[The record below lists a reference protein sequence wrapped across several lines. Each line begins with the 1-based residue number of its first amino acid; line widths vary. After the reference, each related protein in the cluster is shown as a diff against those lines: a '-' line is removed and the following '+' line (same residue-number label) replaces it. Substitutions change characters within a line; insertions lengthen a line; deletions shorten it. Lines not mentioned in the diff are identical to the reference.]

1 MGLVMIGKLRK
12 SARYI
17 CPRDL
22 APQSALGLNWT
33 PSRGDGDEEEPV
45 QRRTD
50 NCDPEA
56 ASGGDVSFNLRR
68 SLQVLYLCRVGV
80 GEQHFERR
88 CSVGEREGDPRRVTF

>member
-1 MGLVMIGKLRK
+1 MNGSCPMSVVLY
-12 SARYI
+12 ARVSTVDQTI
-17 CPRDL
+17 ADL

-56 ASGGDVSFNLRR
+56 ASGGSSSRGSLSKARDQPCDVLWLALAVWLHGGLGR
-68 SLQVLYLCRVGV
+68 SSPQ
-80 GEQHFERR
+80 
-88 CSVGEREGDPRRVTF
+88 SA